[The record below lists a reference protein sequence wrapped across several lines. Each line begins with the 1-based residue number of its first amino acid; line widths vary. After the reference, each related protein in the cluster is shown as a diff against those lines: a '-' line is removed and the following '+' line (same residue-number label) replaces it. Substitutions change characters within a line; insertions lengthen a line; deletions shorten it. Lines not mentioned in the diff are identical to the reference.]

1 MRRLRS
7 MSSFARVIGAIAV
20 IAAVLVVGSNQLPT
34 RGANPV
40 PQFLNL
46 PFDAANK
53 KIVLQRAWTTVDPS
67 TGKFTLNHHAIDY
80 VNGTRDVPSSWKT
93 FDVLA
98 AAEGEACGAKT
109 AQGGCFDS
117 GEIMGNRVLIKHK
130 VDGQTYY
137 TFYNH
142 LATIA
147 KKIPLNDIKD
157 TVHVDAGEVIG
168 EAGDSNSPGVLHLHL
183 ELLDENFKPI
193 DPYGIYGITDQY
205 PDPRG
210 KNGKD
215 AGKKNYFL
223 TDPPQPFNF
232 VPKSTDTPSATEAGV
247 ETGVADERAGSGA
260 IASASPS
267 LRDAKPSSN
276 RDRSAGPRDRA
287 ADGADVSNGSGGTGD
302 GGGGG
307 LNIVPLVLAS
317 VPCYRRRPA
326 RHLRALAATRNPFR
340 GTAGDPD
347 LTLARERPLRTV
359 THGRR
364 GTSVERES
372 ARSCVRTAA

>member
-1 MRRLRS
+1 MRLRS
-7 MSSFARVIGAIAV
+7 ISPFARVIGAIAV
-20 IAAVLVVGSNQLPT
+20 IAAVLVVGSNQLST

-80 VNGTRDVPSSWKT
+80 VNGTRDVPSTWKT

-98 AAEGEACGAKT
+98 AAEGEACAAKT
-109 AQGGCFDS
+109 GQVGCYNKV

-130 VDGQTYY
+130 VDGQTYF

-142 LATIA
+142 LASMP

-232 VPKSTDTPSATEAGV
+232 VPKSTDTPSATEAGAESASPTSV
-247 ETGVADERAGSGA
+247 PGSGA

-267 LRDAKPSSN
+267 VMTPSPAPTATVPPALATVSPTAPT
-276 RDRSAGPRDRA
+276 S
-287 ADGADVSNGSGGTGD
+287 SNGSGGTGD
-302 GGGGG
+302 SGDGG
-307 LNIVPLVLAS
+307 LNLVPLVLGVGAVLIVGVLLGIYGLS
-317 VPCYRRRPA
+317 RRP
-326 RHLRALAATRNPFR
+326 RNPLPR
-340 GTAGDPD
+340 D
-347 LTLARERPLRTV
+347 RWRP
-359 THGRR
+359 
-364 GTSVERES
+364 
-372 ARSCVRTAA
+372 